1 MVYTSGIEPNRKA
14 RHVYTVSQIEHMTG
28 VTRAMLID
36 YEKKGVLVPKRS
48 GSNVANNRRL
58 YDDADIERLKKIVAL
73 LSYGF
78 TLKEIKELLDDPNTD
93 FVGALQAQT
102 KKLRR
107 KEGRL
112 HDLILFAKF
121 VGITNTELFEGLMSG
136 PEDLDALADFSR
148 SREQYE
154 SSLSKLEKAS
164 EEEVEAMFGAL
175 RGIIHDFSLLSH
187 TEGFAGMERQVEK
200 FRLWWD
206 EYVAPLSEIGYL
218 GFWAIFE
225 DDSLLPA
232 MVERIG
238 GETSSASLQMA
249 CFFVSMKHLMMQTC
263 HVISA
268 IATSCEADVLLAME
282 LAKRLEQA
290 IVWEMHGSEA
300 NAQITREAAREITEE
315 VLGYMDAILADEEL
329 RAYLDPSNHIR
340 LMREDIAATQRV
352 MALLGE
358 DSSEGDAIA
367 AGKKQGESKG
377 RAASRASAQAQQ
389 AP

>member
-14 RHVYTVSQIEHMTG
+14 RRVYTVNQIEQMTG

-73 LSYGF
+73 LAYGF

-93 FVGALQAQT
+93 FVGALEAQT
-102 KKLRR
+102 EKLRR

-121 VGITNTELFEGLMSG
+121 VGITNTELFEGLMAG
-136 PEDLDALADFSR
+136 PEDLNALADFSR

-164 EEEVEAMFGAL
+164 EVEVEAMLGAL
-175 RGIIHDFSLLSH
+175 HSIIYDFSLLSH
-187 TEGFAGMERQVEK
+187 TEGFAGMERQAEK

-206 EYVAPLSEIGYL
+206 EFVTPLSEIGYL

-238 GETSSASLQMA
+238 GETAPASLQMT
-249 CFFVSMKHLMMQTC
+249 CFFVSMKRLMMQTC
-263 HVISA
+263 DIISA
-268 IATSCEADVLLAME
+268 IAASCEADVLLAME

-290 IVWEMHGSEA
+290 IVREMFGA
-300 NAQITREAAREITEE
+300 NADTTPTCEATRATAEE
-315 VLGYMDAILADEEL
+315 VLSYMDAILADEEL
-329 RAYLDPSNHIR
+329 RVYLDPNRRIR
-340 LMREDIAATQRV
+340 LTREDVEVTQRV

-358 DSSEGDAIA
+358 SSSKGTTIA
-367 AGKKQGESKG
+367 AGQKQGESEG
-377 RAASRASAQAQQ
+377 RAASHASAQAQQ